1 MQMKKKLHIAHVSIV
16 TALSLLLLQS
26 CQQKSASEENKI
38 SAEVAKEIA
47 HENCFPVAYI
57 DTDSLLREYH
67 FANYLQE
74 ELLKKEEKSRT
85 NFNEKANK
93 LQNQM
98 AEFQRKLQN
107 NGFLS
112 RDRAEKEQRNLVARE
127 QELQNLNAKLSNEL
141 MQEQERVNRQLR
153 DTLTKYL
160 EEFNADGRYKMI
172 LSNTLGDNVLY
183 STPGVNITKDITE
196 ALNSRY
202 QKSKAKE

>member
-1 MQMKKKLHIAHVSIV
+1 MKNKLQIAQISLL
-16 TALSLLLLQS
+16 TALSLLLFQS
-26 CQQKSASEENKI
+26 CQQKSVSEE
-38 SAEVAKEIA
+38 SEVSEDGTV
-47 HENCFPVAYI
+47 ESTYESCFPVGYI

-112 RDRAEKEQRNLVARE
+112 RERAEKEQRNLVARE

-160 EEFNADGRYKMI
+160 NEFNADGRYKII

-183 STPGVNITKDITE
+183 SAPGVNITKEITE